1 MKIVFPK
8 TVAEAVSGADLLFLA
23 APKAALAERWH
34 RVALKTAWAAALDRV
49 AEDAKPGDNGGTGVT
64 YGPEGA
70 PRRIIVA
77 ALPDKVSRHNC
88 PARAESLR
96 HVLADLKPG
105 DAKRVAVVLRLDRPD
120 HWLAAA
126 LPVARAFP
134 LFSRKTGEKGS
145 KEKSLAIVALGP
157 DSEVVHPSAGDLA
170 TIEAVRNAARL
181 CDTPPEDLRTADL
194 EREARKAVRGI
205 RGVTVRSIVG
215 ERLIEAGLGGIH
227 AVGRAA
233 TVAPRLTVL
242 TYSPVKKPRRTVAL
256 VGKGIVYDTG
266 GLSLK
271 VGGIMV
277 NMKSDMGGAA
287 AVLGAFAVL
296 ARAGGPDRIHALLCL
311 AENAVGPDSY
321 RPDDILTMHS
331 RKTVEINN
339 TDAEGRLLLADG
351 VSFAARN
358 LKADVVIDVATLT
371 GAALV
376 TTGQAV
382 SCAVSNRAEL
392 EAAAVEA
399 GRRTGDLT
407 HPILFLPELLKSEF
421 ASKVAD
427 MRNSVKDR
435 MNAQSS
441 CAAQFVYN
449 HIEDLD
455 RPWLHLD
462 IAGPA
467 FRDGRGTGYG
477 VALLVEIL
485 GTL

>member
-1 MKIVFPK
+1 
-8 TVAEAVSGADLLFLA
+8 
-23 APKAALAERWH
+23 
-34 RVALKTAWAAALDRV
+34 
-49 AEDAKPGDNGGTGVT
+49 
-64 YGPEGA
+64 
-70 PRRIIVA
+70 
-77 ALPDKVSRHNC
+77 
-88 PARAESLR
+88 
-96 HVLADLKPG
+96 
-105 DAKRVAVVLRLDRPD
+105 
-120 HWLAAA
+120 
-126 LPVARAFP
+126 
-134 LFSRKTGEKGS
+134 
-145 KEKSLAIVALGP
+145 
-157 DSEVVHPSAGDLA
+157 
-170 TIEAVRNAARL
+170 
-181 CDTPPEDLRTADL
+181 
-194 EREARKAVRGI
+194 
-205 RGVTVRSIVG
+205 
-215 ERLIEAGLGGIH
+215 
-227 AVGRAA
+227 
-233 TVAPRLTVL
+233 
-242 TYSPVKKPRRTVAL
+242 VAL